1 MENSKVI
8 LLLVVAIVIT
18 KITTFSVDK
27 VRYSYNCETPL
38 HDALHTRLP
47 NLRRYGRYI
56 DLIPAIL
63 GVVVLYLYIYEHLDQ
78 ELIRDGIIFFSM
90 ILIFRTI
97 LYSVTILPSSF
108 CMKGIKN
115 IAFGGCHDCICS
127 GHTILTL
134 LLAYIL
140 YKHNPQYQAALMM
153 YCILSSL
160 LIIATS
166 SHYTIDVLISYIV
179 VYAFLKGAN
188 ASP

>member
-8 LLLVVAIVIT
+8 LFLVVAIVIT
-18 KITTFSVDK
+18 KITTFYVDN
-27 VRYSYNCETPL
+27 VRYSYKCETPL

-56 DLIPAIL
+56 DIVPILL
-63 GVVVLYLYIYEHLDQ
+63 GVAVLYLYIYEHLDQ
-78 ELIRDGIIFFSM
+78 ELIRDAIIFFSI
-90 ILIFRTI
+90 ILIFRAI
-97 LYSVTILPSSF
+97 LYSATILPSSF

-115 IAFGGCHDCICS
+115 IAVGGCHDCICS

-134 LLAYIL
+134 LLAYVL
-140 YKHNPQYQAALMM
+140 YQHNPQYQTALMV

-160 LIIATS
+160 FIIATR

-179 VYAFLKGAN
+179 VYAFLKDD
-188 ASP
+188 STP